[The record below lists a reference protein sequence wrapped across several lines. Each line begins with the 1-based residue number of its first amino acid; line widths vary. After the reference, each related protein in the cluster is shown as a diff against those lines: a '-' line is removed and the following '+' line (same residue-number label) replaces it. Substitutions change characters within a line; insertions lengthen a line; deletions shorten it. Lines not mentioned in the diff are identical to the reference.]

1 MFNLKKYYWAFI
13 IYNQPYPWVD
23 LFYSSVEDL
32 NLVVDMLNQYMLKTN
47 NPPTL
52 YYPPIAFWIDEAH
65 NYFFSRNFTK
75 NFDDRKRVLFTQPR
89 KRNILIPVVSQRFSF
104 LDINIR
110 RLLFEIISP
119 RRFFFWSYIR
129 EVEVLDIEN
138 PNLWVDEYEGITW
151 QYVNNIFY
159 DFFENWRLL
168 LSDFIPVD
176 ISSYKYLT
184 NYVIGDKSY
193 LDVSKID
200 YFLDYLLERNFSFQK
215 EILKKN
221 EKELKKLDLSISPLE
236 LNNWIIKQKDLKNE

>member
-1 MFNLKKYYWAFI
+1 M
-13 IYNQPYPWVD
+13 
-23 LFYSSVEDL
+23 
-32 NLVVDMLNQYMLKTN
+32 
-47 NPPTL
+47 
-52 YYPPIAFWIDEAH
+52 
-65 NYFFSRNFTK
+65 
-75 NFDDRKRVLFTQPR
+75 
-89 KRNILIPVVSQRFSF
+89 
-104 LDINIR
+104 
-110 RLLFEIISP
+110 
-119 RRFFFWSYIR
+119 
-129 EVEVLDIEN
+129 
-138 PNLWVDEYEGITW
+138 
-151 QYVNNIFY
+151 
-159 DFFENWRLL
+159 L